1 MIATP
6 SSQLRFRP
14 GFLGRRGLSEVG
26 QAWEPGRRALRCPV
40 GPLHVVASD
49 WQKPSSDP
57 ELSSYPG
64 SRKRAQPL
72 IPGTGL
78 KDKAYAFCFVLFCFV
93 LAFLYRDGE

>member
-6 SSQLRFRP
+6 SSHRRFRP
-14 GFLGRRGLSEVG
+14 GFLGRRGLTEVG

-49 WQKPSSDP
+49 WPKPSSDP

-78 KDKAYAFCFVLFCFV
+78 KDKAYAFYFIFLIYLFIHLGC
-93 LAFLYRDGE
+93 LRG

>member
-1 MIATP
+1 MGT
-6 SSQLRFRP
+6 
-14 GFLGRRGLSEVG
+14 
-26 QAWEPGRRALRCPV
+26 WEKGTTLPCGAAY
-40 GPLHVVASD
+40 VVASD

-78 KDKAYAFCFVLFCFV
+78 KDKAYAFCFVLFFV
-93 LAFLYRDGE
+93 LFWLFFTGMESKWAVAYLVRRDLVLLT